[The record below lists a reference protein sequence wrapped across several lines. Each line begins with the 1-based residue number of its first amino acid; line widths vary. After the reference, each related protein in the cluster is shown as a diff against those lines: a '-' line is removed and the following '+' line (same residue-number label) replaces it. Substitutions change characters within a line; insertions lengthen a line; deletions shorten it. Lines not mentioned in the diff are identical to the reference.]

1 MARQQAVQPS
11 NVPAGGSRPYSLGIR
26 HGDLLYV
33 AGQVGQDFAT
43 GKAVSD
49 TDFAAQVRQA
59 MENLKSILQAGGS
72 SMDNVLTVN
81 CYITDIARWAEMN
94 EIYNTYFTSDPK
106 PARATVQAGLV
117 APHMFEIQ
125 AIARVGE

>member
-11 NVPAGGSRPYSLGIR
+11 NVPAGASRPYSLGIR
-26 HGDLLYV
+26 HGNLLYV

-59 MENLKSILQAGGS
+59 MENLKSILEAGGS
-72 SMDNVLTVN
+72 SMGNVLTVN
-81 CYITDIARWAEMN
+81 CYITDIARWGEMN
-94 EIYNTYFTSDPK
+94 EIYNSYFTSDPK

-117 APHMFEIQ
+117 PPHMFEIQ
-125 AIARVGE
+125 AIAHVDD

>member
-1 MARQQAVQPS
+1 MAKAQAVQPS
-11 NVPAGGSRPYSLGIR
+11 NVPTGGSRPYSLGVR
-26 HGDLLYV
+26 HGNLLYV

-49 TDFAAQVRQA
+49 TDFSAQVRQA
-59 MENLKSILQAGGS
+59 MENLKSILEAGGS
-72 SMDNVLTVN
+72 SMDKVLTVN

-94 EIYNTYFTSDPK
+94 EIYNRYFTSDPK

-117 APHMFEIQ
+117 PPHMFEIQ
-125 AIARVGE
+125 AIAYTDE